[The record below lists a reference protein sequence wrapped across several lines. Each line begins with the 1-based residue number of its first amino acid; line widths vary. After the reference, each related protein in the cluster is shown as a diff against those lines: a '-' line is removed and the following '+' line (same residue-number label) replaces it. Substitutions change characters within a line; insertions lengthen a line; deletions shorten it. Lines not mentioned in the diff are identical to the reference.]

1 MVRGRS
7 HWPAFSRS
15 PDSIDGGDGQPQPVL
30 LNQRRLHF
38 PLHPIVEKRRVG
50 VGAHRANH
58 QHMLRTQSF
67 AGQRGINH
75 QRVVS
80 MDEGLFAPG
89 LPARRS
95 RATEDDIHRVNHLRR
110 GIGQLGIVRIKD
122 TFRWRQ
128 RATRRRGDGAYTGS
142 SLQQPE

>member
-1 MVRGRS
+1 
-7 HWPAFSRS
+7 
-15 PDSIDGGDGQPQPVL
+15 
-30 LNQRRLHF
+30 
-38 PLHPIVEKRRVG
+38 
-50 VGAHRANH
+50 
-58 QHMLRTQSF
+58 MLRTQSV

-95 RATEDDIHRVNHLRR
+95 QATEDDIHRVNHLRQ

-128 RATRRRGDGAYTGS
+128 RATRRRGDGAYTGLI
-142 SLQQPE
+142 LQQPE

>member
-1 MVRGRS
+1 
-7 HWPAFSRS
+7 
-15 PDSIDGGDGQPQPVL
+15 
-30 LNQRRLHF
+30 
-38 PLHPIVEKRRVG
+38 
-50 VGAHRANH
+50 
-58 QHMLRTQSF
+58 MLRTQSF

-95 RATEDDIHRVNHLRR
+95 QATEDDIHRVNHLRQ

-122 TFRWRQ
+122 TFVRQ
-128 RATRRRGDGAYTGS
+128 RRRVGAAMVLIRGSFCS
-142 SLQQPE
+142 SRSK

>member
-1 MVRGRS
+1 
-7 HWPAFSRS
+7 
-15 PDSIDGGDGQPQPVL
+15 
-30 LNQRRLHF
+30 
-38 PLHPIVEKRRVG
+38 
-50 VGAHRANH
+50 
-58 QHMLRTQSF
+58 MLRTQSF

-95 RATEDDIHRVNHLRR
+95 QATEDDIHRVNHLRQ

-142 SLQQPE
+142 FCSSRSK

>member
-1 MVRGRS
+1 
-7 HWPAFSRS
+7 
-15 PDSIDGGDGQPQPVL
+15 
-30 LNQRRLHF
+30 
-38 PLHPIVEKRRVG
+38 
-50 VGAHRANH
+50 
-58 QHMLRTQSF
+58 MLRTQSF

-95 RATEDDIHRVNHLRR
+95 QQQKTISTGSTTCAS

-128 RATRRRGDGAYTGS
+128 RATRRRGDGAYTGLI
-142 SLQQPE
+142 LQQPE